1 MTRIP
6 VTLAE
11 LEQLVDAEAPT
22 WRKRAND
29 RAQLILTARKYDE
42 ASSIWSEVKSV
53 FLRLQRYKC
62 SFCERQLATEDYGG
76 GVEWDLEHF
85 RPKGSV
91 KVWPGASKFP
101 YLTDT
106 ASPAGYYWLAYH
118 LLNYSAS
125 CKKCNEPL
133 KKDYFPVLAARGRAS
148 DDPLRLTEIEKPF
161 LPYPVGD
168 FDDDPAEIVTF
179 LGLTAIPTKKTGP
192 RRRRADVT
200 IEFFK
205 LNDRGELQRE
215 RAEVIAL
222 LDVCL
227 NAIRGN
233 SPSEAD
239 RQAAEDGR
247 DALVAEGSRHSACAT
262 AFAALWKR
270 DRNAASKIADAC
282 RVLLKQIR

>member
-6 VTLAE
+6 VTLAQ

-29 RAQLILTARKYDE
+29 RAQRILTAGKYDE

-62 SFCERQLATEDYGG
+62 SFCERRLATEDHGG

-85 RPKGSV
+85 RPKSSV
-91 KVWPGASKFP
+91 EIWPDGNKFHYATGAA
-101 YLTDT
+101 D
-106 ASPAGYYWLAYH
+106 AVGYYWLAYH

-125 CKKCNEPL
+125 CKKCNSPL
-133 KKDYFPVLAARGRAS
+133 KKNYFPVLAARGRAS
-148 DDPLRLTEIEKPF
+148 DDPLRLTEIEKPL
-161 LPYPVGD
+161 LPYPLGD
-168 FDDDPAEIVTF
+168 LDDDPAEIVTF

-192 RRRRADVT
+192 RRRRADIT

-205 LNDRGELQRE
+205 LNDRGELHRE
-215 RAEVIAL
+215 RAEVIGY
-222 LDVCL
+222 LDLCL
-227 NAIRGN
+227 RTIRRR
-233 SPSEAD
+233 SLSDED
-239 RQAAEDGR
+239 RQAAEEGR
-247 DALVAEGSRHSACAT
+247 DLLLSPDCRHSACAT
-262 AFAALWKR
+262 AFAALWKS